1 MLIGLYRDRNPLKTI
16 RKERLLA
23 LVNEALKQ
31 NVKLVVFETKDV
43 NFKTQEINGKIFNG
57 TIWENKKTPFPA
69 IMINEIPGLTKNRS
83 DGEKKLREKIKCT
96 SFLIGNKK
104 DIYNKLNKH
113 AQLKNLVIPTITMK
127 HAEEALNFL
136 DSKYSKIVIKPVNG
150 KQGRNVYLIE
160 KTNKTYLVKDH
171 VENKEYS
178 KEDILKF
185 IGELLKEKTYLLQPY
200 IECKTV
206 DDEPYDYRIHIQRNG
221 NGEWSL
227 TKMYPRMGDKN
238 SILSNISRGGHTED
252 INDFLQKEFSDHSS
266 DVANMLKTTAFE
278 VAEYIDSFYKFSID
292 ELGIDLAIDTNGDLW
307 LYEVNAGPQSR
318 YHEDLRAV
326 NMISYAKYLTKK
338 YETIE
343 FDNKSP
349 IIGMMKKGALSNTMT
364 VASHHVAAAKNANF
378 YFFTPDDIQKD
389 SNIIYGYEVKY
400 GGKTFKQ
407 FPLPNVIYD
416 LVKGKDLAKYKEAY
430 SNIDKWN
437 IPISYNLKNRSVP
450 KNEIYELLNKN
461 KLTQPYLIPYEVIK
475 NASQTINF
483 IKKHK
488 IVIAKA
494 KEGLGGKSIH
504 RVEYQEN
511 DDIYIIK
518 FQHETKKMT
527 QDQLELL
534 IQNKW
539 SNKFIIQ
546 KYVQSLTKSGCPFDV
561 RIHLVRSEDTSLKVA
576 ESYARIGNNK
586 GVVSNLSSGG
596 YMRKLKDFIPEEY
609 TTEEAKLIKRNLN
622 TAIRRIVKLVD
633 EKYSLDMPEVGLDFA
648 ISGDE
653 GIWLFEYNIFAP
665 DSTMH
670 EYEIADLMIPYL
682 NSLAKNNK

>member
-326 NMISYAKYLTKK
+326 NTISYAKYLTGKTK
-338 YETIE
+338 ENNQVNE
-343 FDNKSP
+343 P
-349 IIGMMKKGALSNTMT
+349 MIGLLSQTRNVSDLKFACAA
-364 VASHHVAAAKNANF
+364 VAKLYNANF
-378 YFFTPDDIQKD
+378 CFFSYADMNFETKQVKVNMYLNGQWTKKILSYKKDIH
-389 SNIIYGYEVKY
+389 
-400 GGKTFKQ
+400 
-407 FPLPNVIYD
+407 VIYD
-416 LVKGKDLAKYKEAY
+416 RLKKRGYTKFLQVYKELEHIPFNDSLRGGTANKQKIYQFLKETEFGSNYLIDYKEVTDSNSVKEFIEKYGHIILKPISGTLGNGIYTIKQNENGYIIQRDNEENIVQEKDLK
-430 SNIDKWN
+430 D
-437 IPISYNLKNRSVP
+437 
-450 KNEIYELLNKN
+450 ELLNIMQGKKYIVQQFILSRTEDEQPFDIRIHMMRGKN
-461 KLTQPYLIPYEVIK
+461 EKWNFVNIYPRIGVNPVRINST
-475 NASQTINF
+475 SQ
-483 IKKHK
+483 
-488 IVIAKA
+488 
-494 KEGLGGKSIH
+494 GGYIGAVSGFLNRQYREKGVSIH
-504 RVEYQEN
+504 KEL
-511 DDIYIIK
+511 
-518 FQHETKKMT
+518 KKMA
-527 QDQLELL
+527 LECILHL
-534 IQNKW
+534 E
-539 SNKFIIQ
+539 KF
-546 KYVQSLTKSGCPFDV
+546 
-561 RIHLVRSEDTSLKVA
+561 
-576 ESYARIGNNK
+576 YAK
-586 GVVSNLSSGG
+586 
-596 YMRKLKDFIPEEY
+596 KLF
-609 TTEEAKLIKRNLN
+609 
-622 TAIRRIVKLVD
+622 
-633 EKYSLDMPEVGLDFA
+633 EVGLDVA
-648 ISGDE
+648 IDKQGK
-653 GIWLFEYNIFAP
+653 IFFIEANTNQP
-665 DSTMH
+665 GVIYYH
-670 EYEIADLMIPYL
+670 FDLAKCAIPYCIDL
-682 NSLAKNNK
+682 YYKKEK